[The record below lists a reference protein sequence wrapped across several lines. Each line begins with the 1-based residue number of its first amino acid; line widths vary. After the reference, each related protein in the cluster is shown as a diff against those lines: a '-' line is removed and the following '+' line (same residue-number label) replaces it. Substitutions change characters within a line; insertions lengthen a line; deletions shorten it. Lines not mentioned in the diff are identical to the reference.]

1 MNRKI
6 GEKSLRKLVKLGKI
20 SLAVTLPRE
29 AVLRLGWKDGQKVEV
44 VCRGKRIIIEDWKE

>member
-44 VCRGKRIIIEDWKE
+44 VWRGKRIIIEDWKE